1 MSICVLP
8 CRTTRPEPSRRSTSM
23 PTRRRCTRRTG
34 RGLVI
39 TPGDIAPR
47 RVSNDELYVAV
58 LSNAI
63 HLAADTGRVI
73 ACPLHS
79 RPAAGRR
86 HGDGRRS
93 EQPEGTVLPEL
104 VQWLVSAALD
114 EPIGTIGA
122 AAQRETAAMVTAL
135 NLLIPPVAVQGGGP
149 LSTRNH

>member
-47 RVSNDELYVAV
+47 RDSNDELYVAV

-73 ACPLHS
+73 ACPFI
-79 RPAAGRR
+79 PGRLP
-86 HGDGRRS
+86 DDAMAMVVAV
-93 EQPEGTVLPEL
+93 EQPEGTLLPEL

-135 NLLIPPVAVQGGGP
+135 IS
-149 LSTRNH
+149 LSRP